1 MNESTSGFRSGS
13 RIIEADHLFMEV
25 AEKFFALLICLCEA
39 LGSDCANNYHR
50 CAE

>member
-25 AEKFFALLICLCEA
+25 AERIFCTSYLPL
-39 LGSDCANNYHR
+39 
-50 CAE
+50 